1 MVLTRPV
8 RPRVDTTG
16 DGALARRER
25 RQRVEPAFGFSWC
38 GTLLFCGLA
47 VVGRIVAAR
56 PTETVRWSCAT
67 GCGTCVLAAID
78 VSWLVCPIRAAQ
90 QLVKDMDD
98 TQVGVA
104 GDSSEE
110 ECSTDESAASS
121 LDASR
126 AALASVAVFA
136 VLCSAPAF
144 VVAVGCSVEVTG
156 GSRHLAKADV
166 ARLTGCGWVQAEK
179 SVEGTWCL
187 AVVAGWATIARALR
201 AFMCF
206 IPMLRCWRHRQEPR
220 AVYQYWAT

>member
-1 MVLTRPV
+1 MRDAAILW
-8 RPRVDTTG
+8 
-16 DGALARRER
+16 ARRGGPYR
-25 RQRVEPAFGFSWC
+25 GSQAYRDGS
-38 GTLLFCGLA
+38 
-47 VVGRIVAAR
+47 
-56 PTETVRWSCAT
+56 
-67 GCGTCVLAAID
+67 
-78 VSWLVCPIRAAQ
+78 LVMCHRLWDGSGAAQ